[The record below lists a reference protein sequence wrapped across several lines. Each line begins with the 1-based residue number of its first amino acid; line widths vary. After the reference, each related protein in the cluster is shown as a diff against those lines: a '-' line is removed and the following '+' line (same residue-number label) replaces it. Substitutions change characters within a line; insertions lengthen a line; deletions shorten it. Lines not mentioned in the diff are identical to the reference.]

1 MRLVHT
7 ITATIIAAAAVGMC
21 AAATIYT
28 LAMIS
33 EVGL

>member
-7 ITATIIAAAAVGMC
+7 ITATIIAASAVGIC

-28 LAMIS
+28 LARIA